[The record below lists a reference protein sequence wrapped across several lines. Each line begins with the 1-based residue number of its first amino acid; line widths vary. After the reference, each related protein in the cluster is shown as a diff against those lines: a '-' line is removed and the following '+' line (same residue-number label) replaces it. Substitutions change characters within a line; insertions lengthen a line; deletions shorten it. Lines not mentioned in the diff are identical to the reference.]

1 MHGAAEYGRLGVVNL
16 LLSTPGI
23 EVNKQ
28 NSKHQTPLMLATDYG
43 VLTTLQKYSTS
54 CEDFPVHRF
63 SKAILCGNTG
73 AGKTTL
79 AQVRERCV
87 TSMTNTENT
96 PAW

>member
-1 MHGAAEYGRLGVVNL
+1 MHIAAQDGHLSCVNL

-28 NSKHQTPLMLATDYG
+28 NSRHQTPLMLATVYG

-63 SKAILCGNTG
+63 SKVIICGNTG

-79 AQVRERCV
+79 AQVMERCV
-87 TSMTNTENT
+87 ASM
-96 PAW
+96 AWLLCINI